1 MNTITAPAARP
12 EPGEVMREYF
22 QIGKHQGR
30 HLKLP
35 SFLKFSQEFIT
46 YIEQGRHIQ
55 PGQGEHRA
63 TRPNSTYNIT
73 EDTTRDQLKAHLMG
87 KRSDWVLRA

>member
-1 MNTITAPAARP
+1 MTTLTVPAARP

-22 QIGKHQGR
+22 QLGKHQGR

-46 YIEQGRHIQ
+46 YIEQGRHITAG
-55 PGQGEHRA
+55 PGRHRES
-63 TRPNSTYNIT
+63 PYNSAYNVV
-73 EDTTRDQLKAHLMG
+73 EDGRRDQLKFERLAQ
-87 KRSDWVLRA
+87 RNQA